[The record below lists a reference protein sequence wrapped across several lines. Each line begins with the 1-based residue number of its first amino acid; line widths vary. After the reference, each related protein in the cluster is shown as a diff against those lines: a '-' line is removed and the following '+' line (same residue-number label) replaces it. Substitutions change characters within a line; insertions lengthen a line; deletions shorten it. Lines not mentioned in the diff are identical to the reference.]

1 MAIGG
6 LDIGSTGAKITVL
19 SYSGIL
25 LYRRY
30 YEYPVM
36 RSTTAHLIDAEV
48 IWETVKVLLHG
59 AAKAVPKLS
68 AVGVTSFGESFVLL
82 DKNGE
87 VLLPTMLYTDP
98 RGGKETDTLKNIL
111 GKERIC
117 EIAGC
122 TPHSMYSLPKLM
134 WIKSNKKESYAA
146 TKYVCL
152 IGDFIV
158 FKLTGNRIIDYSLA
172 ARTMAFDIHDLC
184 WSQEILVAAG
194 VDPLLFSHPVPS
206 GTDTG
211 TILPELA
218 RELGLNEA
226 LHVVICGHDQMAA
239 AIGSNAIR
247 PGQATNGTGTVECIT
262 PVFSSIPE
270 GRYLQDNNYS
280 IIPFPYKDSYCLY
293 AFSYTGG
300 ALVRWFVD
308 TLAGHAKF
316 VAKNKGISVYDLLE
330 SGMLDEPTGILVLP
344 HFAGAATPYMDI
356 DSQGAFAGLNLTH
369 TTSDVYR
376 AVLEG
381 IVYESALN
389 LEKLAEGGIH
399 IDVIN
404 ATGGCA
410 KSRLWL
416 QMKADILG
424 VPVRRMGID
433 EAGTVGSV
441 MLTGV
446 ALGWYSS
453 HDQVAEVLIKAIEE
467 FRPRREMHEKYMKH
481 YDRYRK
487 MYEAVRPL
495 Y

>member
-1 MAIGG
+1 
-6 LDIGSTGAKITVL
+6 
-19 SYSGIL
+19 
-25 LYRRY
+25 
-30 YEYPVM
+30 
-36 RSTTAHLIDAEV
+36 
-48 IWETVKVLLHG
+48 
-59 AAKAVPKLS
+59 
-68 AVGVTSFGESFVLL
+68 
-82 DKNGE
+82 
-87 VLLPTMLYTDP
+87 
-98 RGGKETDTLKNIL
+98 
-111 GKERIC
+111 
-117 EIAGC
+117 
-122 TPHSMYSLPKLM
+122 
-134 WIKSNKKESYAA
+134 
-146 TKYVCL
+146 
-152 IGDFIV
+152 
-158 FKLTGNRIIDYSLA
+158 
-172 ARTMAFDIHDLC
+172 
-184 WSQEILVAAG
+184 
-194 VDPLLFSHPVPS
+194 
-206 GTDTG
+206 
-211 TILPELA
+211 
-218 RELGLNEA
+218 
-226 LHVVICGHDQMAA
+226 
-239 AIGSNAIR
+239 
-247 PGQATNGTGTVECIT
+247 
-262 PVFSSIPE
+262 
-270 GRYLQDNNYS
+270 
-280 IIPFPYKDSYCLY
+280 
-293 AFSYTGG
+293 
-300 ALVRWFVD
+300 
-308 TLAGHAKF
+308 
-316 VAKNKGISVYDLLE
+316 
-330 SGMLDEPTGILVLP
+330 MLDEPTGILVLP